1 MAQQINLCTPILL
14 TQKRYFSAQTMVQ
27 ALAVFVVLGGG
38 LCGYWV
44 WSLNTASEGFKKTL
58 ATQSREL
65 ESLQS
70 AIKQGKAGVGPVEA
84 AVTQDLQARR
94 AELLHREKLLQ
105 ELQRGLFQPGWGH
118 AARLQ
123 LVAESIPSQVWVTEV
138 KADDS
143 QLDVSGFTLEP
154 AALNDWVAKLA
165 ASPLLQGQKLATVK
179 VENASTATIKAASG
193 AAGAVL
199 PAASVAPATSTAASA
214 RTPPMPVAPR
224 PVWSFSLVSAVGKPV
239 AATGG
244 KP

>member
-38 LCGYWV
+38 LCAYWV
-44 WSLNTASEGFKKTL
+44 WSLNTASEGFKRTL

-70 AIKQGKAGVGPVEA
+70 AIKQGKAGAGPAEA
-84 AVTQDLQARR
+84 AVTQDLQGRR
-94 AELLHREKLLQ
+94 TELLQRGKLMQ

-123 LVAESIPSQVWVTEV
+123 LVAESIPPQVWVTEV
-138 KADDS
+138 KADDG
-143 QLDVSGFTLEP
+143 QLDVGGFTLEP
-154 AALNDWVAKLA
+154 AALNEWVARLA

-179 VENASTATIKAASG
+179 VENASAATIKEVSG
-193 AAGAVL
+193 AAASVL
-199 PAASVAPATSTAASA
+199 PAAPPAKTSTKPA
-214 RTPPMPVAPR
+214 VPR

>member
-44 WSLNTASEGFKKTL
+44 WSLNAASEGFKKTL

-65 ESLQS
+65 ERLQA
-70 AIKQGKAGVGPVEA
+70 AIKQGKAGIGPVEA
-84 AVTQDLQARR
+84 AVTQDLQGRR
-94 AELLHREKLLQ
+94 AELLQREKLLQ

-123 LVAESIPSQVWVTEV
+123 LVAESIPPQVWVTEV
-138 KADDS
+138 KADDG

-154 AALNDWVAKLA
+154 AALNEWVARLA

-179 VENASTATIKAASG
+179 VESVSAATIKEVSG
-193 AAGAVL
+193 AAASVL
-199 PAASVAPATSTAASA
+199 PAAPPAKTSTKPA
-214 RTPPMPVAPR
+214 VPR